1 MIWRVLAVTLRGPR
15 RRPCGAP
22 APALRPVPAL
32 RLAAQPT
39 ARRWL
44 CTGAGA
50 GTLAGAS
57 APAGAAWW
65 RRPLR
70 LAWVVTRNSYL
81 ALALIPTSF
90 TVAAWYHHVVGHP
103 EQVSRAHL
111 FFAWTGFLCLPLSVA
126 LLAVAP
132 AAYALEGVTGG
143 ASMGALDAIQ
153 RAWAR
158 WTCWPLFFRPEIE
171 GAEIVAALHARGE
184 AVVFV
189 SNHKSWADIYSLLWL
204 PVPIKFVS
212 KQQIYYIP
220 VVGWSMGLLGHVSVP
235 SRADRA
241 RDRSDAASP
250 AKSAGVGAGA
260 AFGPG
265 AGAGLGS
272 GASSGSGSPV
282 VDTCVKRLQGGSS
295 IYIFAEGTR
304 SRDGYV
310 QPFKQGAFVIAK
322 RSGCRIV
329 PISISGT
336 GRLMPPNRG
345 ETWLEDGAHAPVTL
359 VVHEPIDP
367 RDFDSIEA
375 LQERT
380 RELIESRIM
389 SY

>member
-1 MIWRVLAVTLRGPR
+1 MRRALAVALRGPR
-15 RRPCGAP
+15 RRPGSGGPARVLQGA
-22 APALRPVPAL
+22 ARRPWP
-32 RLAAQPT
+32 PT

-44 CTGAGA
+44 CTAA
-50 GTLAGAS
+50 REGAS
-57 APAGAAWW
+57 APASEGGAVPAGPWW

-111 FFAWTGFLCLPLSVA
+111 FFAWTGFLCLPLSAALVVA
-126 LLAVAP
+126 AP
-132 AAYALEGVTGG
+132 VAYALEGVTAG
-143 ASMGALDAIQ
+143 ASMGVLDAIQ

-158 WTCWPLFFRPEIE
+158 WTCWPLFFRPEIQ
-171 GAEIVAALHARGE
+171 GADIVTALHARGE

-212 KQQIYYIP
+212 KQQIFYIP
-220 VVGWSMGLLGHVSVP
+220 VVGWSMGILGHVSVP

-241 RDRSDAASP
+241 RDRSDAAPPPTSP
-250 AKSAGVGAGA
+250 EAGA
-260 AFGPG
+260 V
-265 AGAGLGS
+265 
-272 GASSGSGSPV
+272 SGSGSRSRSGSAV
-282 VDTCVKRLQGGSS
+282 VEACVKRLQGGSS

-310 QPFKQGAFVIAK
+310 QPFKQGAFLIAK

-359 VVHEPIDP
+359 VVHEPLDP

-380 RELIESRIM
+380 RSLIESRIT

>member
-1 MIWRVLAVTLRGPR
+1 M
-15 RRPCGAP
+15 
-22 APALRPVPAL
+22 
-32 RLAAQPT
+32 
-39 ARRWL
+39 
-44 CTGAGA
+44 
-50 GTLAGAS
+50 
-57 APAGAAWW
+57 
-65 RRPLR
+65 R

-158 WTCWPLFFRPEIE
+158 WTCWPLFFRPEIV

-212 KQQIYYIP
+212 KQQIFYIP

-241 RDRSDAASP
+241 RDRSDAALP

-260 AFGPG
+260 GLGPG
-265 AGAGLGS
+265 SGS
-272 GASSGSGSPV
+272 GSGRPGSGSPV
-282 VDTCVKRLQGGSS
+282 VDACVKRLQGGSS

-345 ETWLEDGAHAPVTL
+345 ETWLENGAHAPVTL

-367 RDFDSIEA
+367 RDFDSVEA
-375 LQERT
+375 MQERT
-380 RELIESRIM
+380 REIIESRIM